1 MTPTS
6 TTIRRPALAVVVL
19 LVGLLAGLLAP
30 TGTAHAAIDGG
41 AESQFVAALNEA
53 RAAQGLPALSVAGDL
68 TSVARSHSTRMA
80 DGDNLHHNP
89 NLGSHVSNWQ
99 KVGEN
104 VGKGPSVSSI
114 HSAFMNSPGH
124 RANIL
129 GSDWTQVGVGV
140 DVRDGTVWVTQVF
153 RKPAGSSEPAAEP
166 EPEAK
171 SEPKPEPEAAP
182 AKSSS
187 ADQAPASSGSTSP
200 AGDDLDTAEPETPPA
215 GLAEALPPVAP
226 EADRALVMMTRVAGV
241 DADLDA
247 MTS

>member
-6 TTIRRPALAVVVL
+6 TTSPRPALAVVVL

-41 AESQFVAALNEA
+41 AESQFVAALNQA

-68 TSVARSHSTRMA
+68 TSVARSHSSRMA
-80 DGDNLHHNP
+80 DGNNLHHNP
-89 NLGSHVSNWQ
+89 NLGSHVSGWQ

-104 VGKGPSVSSI
+104 VGKGPSVNSI
-114 HSAFMNSPGH
+114 HSAFMNSPSH

-129 GSDWTQVGVGV
+129 GADWTQVGVGV
-140 DVRDGTVWVTQVF
+140 DVRGGTVWVTQVF
-153 RKPAGSSEPAAEP
+153 RQPAGAPAPAP
-166 EPEAK
+166 EPEREPKSAPAT
-171 SEPKPEPEAAP
+171 SEPKPEAAP
-182 AKSSS
+182 AASSP
-187 ADQAPASSGSTSP
+187 AAPASSDATSSK
-200 AGDDLDTAEPETPPA
+200 ADDRAAAQPEREPD
-215 GLAEALPPVAP
+215 LAEALPPVAP